1 MTNMLLVADI
11 GATKTNLA
19 IFSRQDGPRK
29 PLTEASFSSEDYEGL
44 EAVVREFLE
53 DVDLSVDSACI
64 GVAGPVIDGR
74 ARGTNLPS
82 WTIDERE
89 VKEALD
95 LSWVRVLNDLEVMAN
110 AVPILEEEDVET
122 LNAGRPVSH
131 GPVGVV
137 APGTGL
143 GEGFLVWDGSR
154 YRAYASEGG
163 HTDFGPNN
171 AQERGLLAHLCE
183 RFGHVSYERV
193 CSGMGI
199 SNIYGYLKVSGYVDE
214 PAWIAEQLEGV
225 EDKTPIIVETA
236 MDPEKECPL
245 CSTTLEMFISIL
257 GAEAGNLALK
267 LVATGGI
274 YLGGGIPPR
283 ILPALKEDT
292 FMKGFLTKG
301 RMEYVVEKIPVY
313 VILTPKAPLW
323 GAAYYGLEA

>member
-1 MTNMLLVADI
+1 MNMLLAADI

-19 IFSRQDGPRK
+19 IFSQEAGPRC
-29 PLTEASFSSEDYEGL
+29 PLAEASFSSEDYEGL
-44 EAVVREFLE
+44 EAVVRDFMR
-53 DVDLSVDSACI
+53 DVDLSVERACI
-64 GVAGPVIDGR
+64 GVAGPVIEGR

-82 WTIDERE
+82 WTIDESE
-89 VKEALD
+89 VKETLD
-95 LSWVRVLNDLEVMAN
+95 LSWVRVLNDLEVTAN
-110 AVPILEEEDVET
+110 AVPILKGEDVET

-171 AQERGLLAHLCE
+171 ARERRLLAHL
-183 RFGHVSYERV
+183 RDQFGHVSYERV

-199 SNIYGYLKVSGYVDE
+199 SNIYGYLKASEYADE
-214 PAWIAEQLEGV
+214 PTWMAEGLEGV
-225 EDKTPIIVETA
+225 EDRTPVIVETA
-236 MDPEKECPL
+236 LDPEKECAL
-245 CSTTLEMFISIL
+245 CSTALEMFVSIM
-257 GAEAGNLALK
+257 GAEVGNLALK
-267 LVATGGI
+267 LMASGGV

-283 ILPALKEDT
+283 ILPALKGNT
-292 FMKGFLTKG
+292 FMEGFLNKG
-301 RMEYVVEKIPVY
+301 RMEYVVENVPVH

-323 GAAYYGLEA
+323 GAAYYGLEF